1 LGDSGSL
8 LLGFILAVISIQGS
22 SKGPALVGLLAP
34 ILALGFPI
42 METLLSMIRRFLRS
56 IRIIDDPT
64 RNGRFRTVPVS
75 KPSIFRADK
84 DHFHHR
90 LLKFGYSQKKA
101 VILLYAICIA
111 LSVLA
116 FLVVAI
122 EDLNLTAAL
131 AAIIIVFFIGIKR
144 LKYDEFRILENGLLI
159 PLFSY
164 PIINKSLFQVFIDL
178 GMISFSFYLSF
189 LLLFR
194 GFDGPVRELFVRSLS
209 IVLLVKIVVFHFSG
223 LYKRSWVY
231 SRLEDALAVLKAT
244 FLSSLISVVV
254 LAFIFKL
261 ESFGGIVLFVL
272 DFYLLL
278 TGVAGLRISHHVFIS
293 YYRRSAA
300 QRGKKV
306 LIYGAGGRGS
316 TVLREIRKNGNYT
329 FSPAGFM
336 DDSPEKKGIQMQG
349 VPVLGSIEDLDEIF
363 RENNISEIIV
373 STTKIGRDK
382 IKRLTEFGKQKGIV
396 IRQYEYRFYEFS

>member
-1 LGDSGSL
+1 
-8 LLGFILAVISIQGS
+8 
-22 SKGPALVGLLAP
+22 
-34 ILALGFPI
+34 
-42 METLLSMIRRFLRS
+42 M
-56 IRIIDDPT
+56 
-64 RNGRFRTVPVS
+64 
-75 KPSIFRADK
+75 
-84 DHFHHR
+84 
-90 LLKFGYSQKKA
+90 
-101 VILLYAICIA
+101 
-111 LSVLA
+111 
-116 FLVVAI
+116 
-122 EDLNLTAAL
+122 
-131 AAIIIVFFIGIKR
+131 
-144 LKYDEFRILENGLLI
+144 
-159 PLFSY
+159 
-164 PIINKSLFQVFIDL
+164 
-178 GMISFSFYLSF
+178 
-189 LLLFR
+189 
-194 GFDGPVRELFVRSLS
+194 
-209 IVLLVKIVVFHFSG
+209 
-223 LYKRSWVY
+223 
-231 SRLEDALAVLKAT
+231 
-244 FLSSLISVVV
+244 VV

-316 TVLREIRKNGNYT
+316 TVLREIRKNGNYS